1 MNQRRRAYIS
11 VTREKAG
18 ARQLLVFTQ
27 DSPEAGIQVP
37 GGGIEDH
44 ETPLEGM
51 RREILEEA
59 GLSTYTLMRYLAVD
73 VREAVLDG
81 APLCFERHFFWLAVA
96 DAPDTWDHRVTG
108 NGEDK
113 DMIFHYYWMSA
124 PTKEQLVWDGDYLD
138 LLFPPQV

>member
-1 MNQRRRAYIS
+1 MRRRAHIY
-11 VTREKAG
+11 VTREQAG
-18 ARQLLVFTQ
+18 VRQLLVFTQ
-27 DSPEAGIQVP
+27 DGSEAGIQVP

-51 RREILEEA
+51 RQEILEEA
-59 GLSTYTLMRYLAVD
+59 GLSSYTFMRYLAVD

-81 APLCFERHFFWLAVA
+81 APLRYERHFFWLSVE
-96 DAPDTWDHRVTG
+96 DMPDTWDHHVTG

-113 DMIFHYYWMSA
+113 DMIFHYYWMSN

-138 LLFPPQV
+138 RVFPAPL